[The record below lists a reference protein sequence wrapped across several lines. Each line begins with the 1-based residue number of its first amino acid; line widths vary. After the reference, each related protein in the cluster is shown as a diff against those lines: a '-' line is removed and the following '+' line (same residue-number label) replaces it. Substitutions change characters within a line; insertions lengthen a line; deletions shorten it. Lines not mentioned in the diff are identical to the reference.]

1 MATVTVSGTLDISY
15 IQILKGRYLF
25 SIESHKCNVSYFVLT
40 MMLVDDDRNVF
51 SVVLSKDKL
60 LRLDIL
66 AHYTILEL
74 DISDLLLL
82 ALGMS

>member
-1 MATVTVSGTLDISY
+1 
-15 IQILKGRYLF
+15 
-25 SIESHKCNVSYFVLT
+25 